1 MPELEILAIGEVIVG
16 KALAVGLVIAGKD
29 QADARLG
36 HQIELIL
43 NLICLYIDLSAELCL
58 LWHC

>member
-29 QADARLG
+29 
-36 HQIELIL
+36 
-43 NLICLYIDLSAELCL
+43 
-58 LWHC
+58 